1 MGTEGE
7 ELISQSA
14 WRRRHVVP
22 VAKEEGLTQDGKVF
36 RLAGTHGDCALLEF
50 HPHRI
55 DLRREVFFV
64 RASIVLAPQR
74 GWLYRKHWEQARE
87 RPALPAEAVAEW
99 ELVPPVA
106 VAQEPG
112 ADMPARSYWAYG
124 AGIEPED
131 CARELTRM
139 LREEAVPRM
148 RRLLDRAALLAEIK
162 DPAPDIRRRR
172 PPGWA
177 EVLLN
182 VDQVAPAD
190 LEPLFE
196 KVETDYPLADEFI
209 DWARA
214 YAAVHTANR

>member
-1 MGTEGE
+1 M
-7 ELISQSA
+7 
-14 WRRRHVVP
+14 
-22 VAKEEGLTQDGKVF
+22 F
-36 RLAGTHGDCALLEF
+36 RLAGTDGDCALLEF
-50 HPHRI
+50 RPHRI

-74 GWLYRKHWEQARE
+74 GWLYRKHWEQMRE

-99 ELVPPVA
+99 ELIPPVA
-106 VAQEPG
+106 VAWEPG

-131 CARELTRM
+131 CARELART
-139 LREEAVPRM
+139 LREETVPRM
-148 RRLLDRAALLAEIK
+148 RRLLDRAALRAEIR

-177 EVLLN
+177 EVLLD

-190 LEPLFE
+190 LESLFE
-196 KVETDYPLADEFI
+196 KVETDYPLAEELI
-209 DWARA
+209 DRARA
-214 YAAVHTANR
+214 YAAAHSANR